1 MIKLRFFTL
10 AQNTIKINLSA
21 RNDSI
26 PMYPLTRMV
35 SKDNKMMDRLNRI
48 KRMVWWD
55 DWLSSSTTEDN
66 IDYVTEGNLEVQPT
80 VPEEEYLP
88 QPEDIGVKNIQADDD
103 PKMVDLL
110 SDQKNNLKYEIGTN
124 LFIFEEILKKCQQN
138 IFSSTVIG
146 STIEQDSKYYIDNN
160 VQTFIRTEE
169 KKIRSLS
176 TPGIVRKDEPNEVL
190 IEIFQGELQIFEID
204 F

>member
-1 MIKLRFFTL
+1 
-10 AQNTIKINLSA
+10 
-21 RNDSI
+21 
-26 PMYPLTRMV
+26 MV
-35 SKDNKMMDRLNRI
+35 SKDNKIMHGINRF
-48 KRMVWWD
+48 KRGGMLWWD

-80 VPEEEYLP
+80 APEEEYLP
-88 QPEDIGVKNIQADDD
+88 QPEDIGVKNIQTDDD

-160 VQTFIRTEE
+160 VQTFIRTEK

-176 TPGIVRKDEPNEVL
+176 TPDMYCSKRRTK
-190 IEIFQGELQIFEID
+190 
-204 F
+204 